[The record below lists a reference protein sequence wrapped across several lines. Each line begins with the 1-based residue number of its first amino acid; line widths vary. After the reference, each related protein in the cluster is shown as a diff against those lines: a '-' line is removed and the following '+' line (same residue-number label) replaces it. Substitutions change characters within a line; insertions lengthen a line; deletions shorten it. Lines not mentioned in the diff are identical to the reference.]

1 VPEDIFYVYIVELIY
16 CLRIPGSIFI
26 TLYNTISMIVN
37 KAIDLGQGKII
48 SIETGK
54 MAKQADGAV
63 VVRLGDTMVIATVVS
78 SKKTPPPNQDFFPLQ
93 VEYREKYSAA
103 GKFPGGFFKRES
115 RPSEKEILS
124 ARLIDRAL
132 RPLFPDGYLYETQ
145 IIVTVISSDQINDAD
160 VLGGLAASAAIMVSD
175 IPFQNPMSEVRVGRI
190 NGLYI
195 INPDVNELQE
205 SDIDICIGGTNDT
218 ICMLEGEMK
227 EISEAEMLEAIQ
239 FGHTAIKKLCALQ
252 SEIAAEVAKPQRPF
266 TPMAIPA
273 KLTEVVRELCETRLK
288 ELAYTPLAKEAR
300 ADQTALI
307 YREIIASTIEHFKS
321 IFSSEEIAADPL
333 KALCV
338 NHHIIEEQIHA
349 VEKRVMRHMILDD
362 AKRLDGR
369 ALDQVRPISIELG
382 IIPRAHGS
390 ALFTRGETQALVTI
404 TLGTKKD
411 AQSVDT
417 LTDSADKTFF
427 LHYNFPPFS
436 VGECGRL
443 GSIGRREIGHG
454 NLAERSI
461 KMVAPSQEEFP
472 YTIRIVSDILESNGS
487 SSMASVC
494 GGTLALM
501 DGGVPIKKPVSGIA
515 MGLIKEGSSYAVLS
529 DILGNEDHL
538 GDMDFKVSG
547 TREGITA
554 CQMDIKID
562 GLDYHILETA
572 LEQARRGRLHILGE
586 MEKAISSTRSE
597 LANFAPKLTT
607 IKVPVD
613 CIGMIIGKGG
623 ETIRSITEETGAEIN
638 IADDGTVT
646 IACSTSEGTNA
657 ALATIKSLTAKPEVG
672 TIYIGKVRDIRD
684 ELGAFVEFL
693 PKTDGLVHIS
703 EISSTTRVT
712 KVSDHLK
719 IGEKIK
725 VKLVDVRK
733 DPRTGKTKFALSIKA
748 VDQEKPKESST
759 ESN

>member
-1 VPEDIFYVYIVELIY
+1 
-16 CLRIPGSIFI
+16 
-26 TLYNTISMIVN
+26 MIIN
-37 KAIDLGQGKII
+37 KEIDLGQGKVI
-48 SIETGK
+48 SIETGR

-103 GKFPGGFFKRES
+103 GKFPGGFFKRET

-124 ARLIDRAL
+124 SRLIDRAL
-132 RPLFPDGYLYETQ
+132 RPLFPDGYYYETQ
-145 IIVTVISSDQINDAD
+145 VIVTVISSDQINDAD

-175 IPFQNPMSEVRVGRI
+175 IPFPNPMSEVRVGRI
-190 NGLYI
+190 NGRFI
-195 INPDVNELQE
+195 INPDTNELAN
-205 SDIDICIGGTNDT
+205 SDLDICIGGTTDT

-227 EISEAEMLEAIQ
+227 EISEAEMVEAIR
-239 FGHTAIKKLCALQ
+239 FGHDAIRRLCALQ
-252 SEIAAEVAKPQRPF
+252 TELAAEAGKPARPF
-266 TPMAIPA
+266 APLQIPPE
-273 KLTEVVRELCETRLK
+273 LLETIRETCEARLK
-288 ELAYTPLAKEAR
+288 QLAYTPLKKEER
-300 ADQTALI
+300 ADGTAAI
-307 YREIIASTIEHFKS
+307 YKESIQSVIEHFKAE
-321 IFSSEEIAADPL
+321 ITSEDLAADPS
-333 KALCV
+333 KALFL
-338 NHHIIEEQIHA
+338 NEHIIEEQIHA
-349 VEKRVMRHMILDD
+349 IEKKVMRHMILDD

-369 ALDQVRPISIELG
+369 KLDEVRPITIDLG
-382 IIPRAHGS
+382 VIPRAHGS

-417 LTDSADKTFF
+417 LTNSADKRFM

-436 VGECGRL
+436 VGETGRI
-443 GSIGRREIGHG
+443 GSTGRREIGHG
-454 NLAERSI
+454 NLAERAI
-461 KMVAPSQEEFP
+461 RMVAPSDQEFP

-501 DGGVPIKKPVSGIA
+501 DGGVPIRKPVSGIA

-538 GDMDFKVSG
+538 GDMDFKVTG
-547 TREGITA
+547 TRDGITA

-572 LEQARRGRLHILGE
+572 LDQARRGRLHILDKMQE
-586 MEKAISSTRSE
+586 ALPETREE
-597 LANFAPKLTT
+597 LARFAPRMTT
-607 IKVPVD
+607 IQIPVD
-613 CIGMIIGKGG
+613 AIGLIIGKGG

-638 IADDGTVT
+638 IEDDGTVT
-646 IACSTSEGTNA
+646 IACSNNEGSHA
-657 ALATIKSLTAKPEVG
+657 ALNAIRTLLAKPEVG
-672 TIYIGKVRDIRD
+672 TTYLGKVRDIRD

-703 EISSTTRVT
+703 EISNERVA
-712 KVSDHLK
+712 KVSDKLK
-719 IGEKIK
+719 IGDRVK

-733 DPRTGKTKFALSIKA
+733 DPRTGKTRFALSMKA
-748 VDQEKPKESST
+748 VEHEQEPAAETVPGT
-759 ESN
+759 EAQ

>member
-1 VPEDIFYVYIVELIY
+1 
-16 CLRIPGSIFI
+16 
-26 TLYNTISMIVN
+26 MIIN
-37 KAIDLGQGKII
+37 KKIDLGNGKVI

-78 SKKTPPPNQDFFPLQ
+78 SKKTPPPNQDYFPLQ

-103 GKFPGGFFKRES
+103 GKFPGGFFKREG

-145 IIVTVISSDQINDAD
+145 IIITVISSDQINDAD
-160 VLGGLAASAAIMVSD
+160 VLGGLAASTAIMVSD
-175 IPFQNPMSEVRVGRI
+175 IPFPNAMSEVRVGRI
-190 NGLYI
+190 NGLYV
-195 INPDVNELQE
+195 INPDINELKD

-218 ICMLEGEMK
+218 VCMLEGEMK
-227 EISEAEMLEAIQ
+227 EISEAEMLEAIR
-239 FGHTAIKKLCALQ
+239 FGHDAIRKLCALQ
-252 SEIAAEVAKPQRPF
+252 NEIAEEVAKPKRPF
-266 TPMAIPA
+266 APAAIPA
-273 KLTEVVRELCETRLK
+273 ELTEVIRENCETRLR
-288 ELAYTPLAKEAR
+288 ELAYTPLKKEER
-300 ADQTALI
+300 AEQTALI
-307 YREIIASTIEHFKS
+307 YREIIQSTIAHFKNT
-321 IFSSEEIAADPL
+321 ISSEDIQADPS
-333 KALCV
+333 KALCL
-338 NHHIIEEQIHA
+338 NEHIIDEQIHSI
-349 VEKRVMRHMILDD
+349 EKRVMRHMILDD

-417 LTDSADKTFF
+417 LTNSADKKFM
-427 LHYNFPPFS
+427 LHYNFPPFC
-436 VGECGRL
+436 VGETGRL

-461 KMVAPSQEEFP
+461 KMVAPSEEEFP

-501 DGGVPIKKPVSGIA
+501 DGGIPIRKPVSGIA
-515 MGLIKEGSSYAVLS
+515 MGLIKEGTAYAVLS

-547 TREGITA
+547 TRDGITA

-562 GLDYHILETA
+562 GLDYHILENA
-572 LEQARRGRLHILGE
+572 LEQARKGRLHILDK
-586 MEKAISSTRSE
+586 MEEAIPSSRQD
-597 LANFAPKLTT
+597 LANFAPKLTS

-638 IADDGTVT
+638 IDDDGTVT
-646 IACSTSEGTNA
+646 IACSTTEGTNA
-657 ALATIKSLTAKPEVG
+657 ALATIKSLVAKPEVG
-672 TIYIGKVRDIRD
+672 TVYIGKVRDIRD

-703 EISSTTRVT
+703 EISNERVS

-719 IGEKIK
+719 IGEKVK

-733 DPRTGKTKFALSIKA
+733 DPRTGKTRFALSMKA
-748 VDQEKPKESST
+748 VGDAPEQNARNEGGAEV
-759 ESN
+759 N

>member
-1 VPEDIFYVYIVELIY
+1 
-16 CLRIPGSIFI
+16 
-26 TLYNTISMIVN
+26 
-37 KAIDLGQGKII
+37 
-48 SIETGK
+48 
-54 MAKQADGAV
+54 
-63 VVRLGDTMVIATVVS
+63 MVLATVVS
-78 SKKTPPPNQDFFPLQ
+78 SKKTPPPNQDYFPLQ

-160 VLGGLAASAAIMVSD
+160 VLGGLAASTAIMVSD
-175 IPFQNPMSEVRVGRI
+175 IPFHNPMSEVRVGRI
-190 NGLYI
+190 NGLFV
-195 INPDVNELQE
+195 INPDVNELLE
-205 SDIDICIGGTNDT
+205 SDIDICIGGTIDT

-227 EISEAEMLEAIQ
+227 EISEAEMLEAIK
-239 FGHTAIKKLCALQ
+239 FGHDAIRKLSALQ
-252 SEIAAEVAKPQRPF
+252 NEIAKEVGKPGRPF
-266 TPMAIPA
+266 APTVIPA
-273 KLTEVVRELCETRLK
+273 ELTEFIRGCCESRLK
-288 ELAYTPLAKEAR
+288 ELAYTPLQKEER

-307 YREIIASTIEHFKS
+307 YKESIASIVEHFKAAIS
-321 IFSSEEIAADPL
+321 AEDIAADSS
-333 KALCV
+333 KALFV
-338 NHHIIEEQIHA
+338 NPHIIEEQIHS
-349 VEKRVMRHMILDD
+349 VEKKVMRHMILDD
-362 AKRLDGR
+362 SKRLDGR

-382 IIPRAHGS
+382 VIPRAHGS
-390 ALFTRGETQALVTI
+390 ALFTRGETQALVTV
-404 TLGTKKD
+404 TLGTSKD
-411 AQSVDT
+411 AQSVDN
-417 LTDSADKTFF
+417 LTNNADKKFF

-436 VGECGRL
+436 VGEVGRL

-461 KMVAPSQEEFP
+461 KMVAPTDAEFP

-501 DGGVPIKKPVSGIA
+501 DGGVPIRKPVSGIA
-515 MGLIKEGSSYAVLS
+515 MGLIKEGAAYAVLS

-547 TREGITA
+547 TRDGITA

-572 LEQARRGRLHILGE
+572 LEQARRGRLHILDK
-586 MEKAISSTRSE
+586 MEEAIPESRQDQ
-597 LANFAPKLTT
+597 ANFAPKLTS

-638 IADDGTVT
+638 IEDDGTVT
-646 IACSTSEGTNA
+646 IACSTTEGTNA
-657 ALATIKSLTAKPEVG
+657 ALAIIKGLTAKPEVG
-672 TIYIGKVRDIRD
+672 MIYNGKVKDVRD

-703 EISSTTRVT
+703 EIAKERVN
-712 KVSDHLK
+712 KASDHLK
-719 IGEKIK
+719 VGDKVR
-725 VKLVDVRK
+725 VKLVEVRK
-733 DPRTGKTKFALSIKA
+733 DPRTGKMRFALSIKA
-748 VDQEKPKESST
+748 VAEAQEHETAT
-759 ESN
+759 EPVTENN

>member
-1 VPEDIFYVYIVELIY
+1 
-16 CLRIPGSIFI
+16 
-26 TLYNTISMIVN
+26 MIIN
-37 KAIDLGQGKII
+37 KEIDLGQGKII

-63 VVRLGDTMVIATVVS
+63 VVRLGDTMVLATVVS
-78 SKKTPPPNQDFFPLQ
+78 SKKTPPPNQDYFPLQ

-132 RPLFPDGYLYETQ
+132 RPLFPDGYLFETQ

-175 IPFQNPMSEVRVGRI
+175 IPFHNAMSEVRVGRI
-190 NGLYI
+190 NGKFI
-195 INPDVNELQE
+195 INPDVNELVN
-205 SDIDICIGGTNDT
+205 SDLDICIGGTTDT

-227 EISEAEMLEAIQ
+227 EISEAEMLDAIK
-239 FGHTAIKKLCALQ
+239 FGHDAIRRLCALQ
-252 SEIAAEVAKPQRPF
+252 NEMAAEVAKPARPF
-266 TPMAIPA
+266 APTLIPSE
-273 KLTEVVRELCETRLK
+273 LTDVVRGLCETRLR
-288 ELAYTPLAKEAR
+288 ELAYTPLRKEDR
-300 ADQTALI
+300 AEQTASI
-307 YREIIASTIEHFKS
+307 YREIIQSTIEHFKAAIS
-321 IFSSEEIAADPL
+321 AEELQADPS
-333 KALCV
+333 KAICL
-338 NHHIIEEQIHA
+338 NEHIIDEQIHA
-349 VEKRVMRHMILDD
+349 VEKKVMRHMILDD

-369 ALDQVRPISIELG
+369 TLEEVRPISIELG

-411 AQSVDT
+411 AQSVDN
-417 LTDSADKTFF
+417 LTNNADKKFM

-436 VGECGRL
+436 VGETGRI
-443 GSIGRREIGHG
+443 GSTGRREIGHG
-454 NLAERSI
+454 NLAERAI
-461 KMVAPSQEEFP
+461 RMVAPSEQDFP

-501 DGGVPIKKPVSGIA
+501 DGGVPIRKPVSGIA
-515 MGLIKEGSSYAVLS
+515 MGLIKEGAEYAVLS

-547 TREGITA
+547 TRDGITA

-562 GLDYHILETA
+562 GLDYHILESA
-572 LEQARRGRLHILGE
+572 LEQARKGRLHILDK
-586 MEKAISSTRSE
+586 MEEAIPAARVE
-597 LANFAPKLTT
+597 LAEFAPRLTT
-607 IKVPVD
+607 IQVPVD
-613 CIGMIIGKGG
+613 AIGLIIGKGG

-638 IADDGTVT
+638 IEDDGTVT
-646 IACSTSEGTNA
+646 IACSNVEGTHA
-657 ALATIKSLTAKPEVG
+657 ALATIKTLLAKPEVG
-672 TIYIGKVRDIRD
+672 TIYLGKVRDIRD

-703 EISSTTRVT
+703 EISATERVAR
-712 KVSDHLK
+712 VSDHLK
-719 IGEKIK
+719 IGDRIK

-733 DPRTGKTKFALSIKA
+733 DPRTGKTRFALSMKA
-748 VDQEKPKESST
+748 VEIDAANGVPQENNQE
-759 ESN
+759 NR

>member
-1 VPEDIFYVYIVELIY
+1 
-16 CLRIPGSIFI
+16 
-26 TLYNTISMIVN
+26 MIVN

-63 VVRLGDTMVIATVVS
+63 IVRLGDTMVIATVVS

-145 IIVTVISSDQINDAD
+145 IIITVISSDQVNDAD

-175 IPFQNPMSEVRVGRI
+175 IPFRNPMSEVRVGRI
-190 NGLYI
+190 KGLYI
-195 INPDVNELQE
+195 INPDINELLE

-227 EISEAEMLEAIQ
+227 EISEAEMVEAIQ
-239 FGHTAIKKLCALQ
+239 FGHTAIRKLCALQ
-252 SEIAAEVAKPQRPF
+252 SDIAAEVAKPQQPF
-266 TPMAIPA
+266 TPTAIPA
-273 KLTEVVRELCETRLK
+273 ELTEVVRGLCETRLK
-288 ELAYTPLAKEAR
+288 ELAYTPLAKEER

-307 YREIIASTIEHFKS
+307 YHEIIDSTLKHFKAS
-321 IFSSEEIAADPL
+321 ISSEDIQADAS
-333 KALCV
+333 KALCL
-338 NHHIIEEQIHA
+338 NPHIIEEQIHA

-417 LTDSADKTFF
+417 LTNSADKTFF

-461 KMVAPSQEEFP
+461 KMVAPTQDEFP

-547 TREGITA
+547 TKEGITA

-562 GLDYHILETA
+562 GRDYHILETA
-572 LEQARRGRLHILGE
+572 LEQARKGRLHILGE
-586 MEKAISSTRSE
+586 MEKAISSTRNE

-638 IADDGTVT
+638 IDDDGTVT

-703 EISSTTRVT
+703 EISTTRVT

-719 IGEKIK
+719 IGEKVK

-748 VDQEKPKESST
+748 VEQDTAKESGT
-759 ESN
+759 ENK

>member
-1 VPEDIFYVYIVELIY
+1 
-16 CLRIPGSIFI
+16 
-26 TLYNTISMIVN
+26 MIIN
-37 KAIDLGQGKII
+37 KKIDLGQGKII

-63 VVRLGDTMVIATVVS
+63 VVRLGDTMVLATVVS
-78 SKKTPPPNQDFFPLQ
+78 SKKTPPPNQDYFPLQ

-160 VLGGLAASAAIMVSD
+160 VLGGLAASTAIMVSD
-175 IPFQNPMSEVRVGRI
+175 IPFHNPMSEVRVGRI
-190 NGLYI
+190 NGLFV
-195 INPDVNELQE
+195 INPDVNELLE
-205 SDIDICIGGTNDT
+205 SDIDICIGGTIDT

-227 EISEAEMLEAIQ
+227 EISEAEMLDAIK
-239 FGHTAIKKLCALQ
+239 FGHDAIRKLSALQ
-252 SEIAAEVAKPQRPF
+252 NEIAKEVGKPGRPF
-266 TPMAIPA
+266 APTVIPA
-273 KLTEVVRELCETRLK
+273 ELTEFIRGCCESRLK
-288 ELAYTPLAKEAR
+288 ELAYTPLQKEER

-307 YREIIASTIEHFKS
+307 YKESIASIVEHFKAAIS
-321 IFSSEEIAADPL
+321 AEDIAADSS
-333 KALCV
+333 KALFV
-338 NHHIIEEQIHA
+338 NPHIIEEQIHS
-349 VEKRVMRHMILDD
+349 VEKKVMRHMILDD

-382 IIPRAHGS
+382 VIPRAHGS

-404 TLGTKKD
+404 TLGTSKD
-411 AQSVDT
+411 AQSVDN
-417 LTDSADKTFF
+417 LTNNADKKFF

-436 VGECGRL
+436 VGEVGRL

-461 KMVAPSQEEFP
+461 KMVAPTDAEFP

-501 DGGVPIKKPVSGIA
+501 DGGVPIRKPVSGIA
-515 MGLIKEGSSYAVLS
+515 MGLIKEGAAYAVLS

-547 TREGITA
+547 TRDGITA

-572 LEQARRGRLHILGE
+572 LEQARRGRLHILDK
-586 MEKAISSTRSE
+586 MEEAIPESRQD
-597 LANFAPKLTT
+597 LANFAPKLTS

-638 IADDGTVT
+638 IEDDGTVT
-646 IACSTSEGTNA
+646 IACSTTEGTNA
-657 ALATIKSLTAKPEVG
+657 ALAIIKGLTAKPEVG
-672 TIYIGKVRDIRD
+672 MIYNGKVKDVRD

-703 EISSTTRVT
+703 EISKERVN
-712 KVSDHLK
+712 KASDHLK
-719 IGEKIK
+719 VGDKVR
-725 VKLVDVRK
+725 VKLVEVRK
-733 DPRTGKTKFALSIKA
+733 DPRTGKMRFALSIKA
-748 VDQEKPKESST
+748 VAEAQEHETAT
-759 ESN
+759 EPVTENN

>member
-1 VPEDIFYVYIVELIY
+1 
-16 CLRIPGSIFI
+16 
-26 TLYNTISMIVN
+26 MIIN
-37 KAIDLGQGKII
+37 KEIDLGQGKII

-63 VVRLGDTMVIATVVS
+63 VVRLGDTMVLATVVS
-78 SKKTPPPNQDFFPLQ
+78 SKKTPPPNQDYFPLQ

-132 RPLFPDGYLYETQ
+132 RPLFPDGYLFETQ

-175 IPFQNPMSEVRVGRI
+175 IPFHNAMSEVRVGRI
-190 NGLYI
+190 NGKFI
-195 INPDVNELQE
+195 INPDVNELVN
-205 SDIDICIGGTNDT
+205 SDLDICIGGTTDT

-227 EISEAEMLEAIQ
+227 EISEAEMLDAIK
-239 FGHTAIKKLCALQ
+239 FGHDAIRRLCALQ
-252 SEIAAEVAKPQRPF
+252 NEMAAEVAKPARPF
-266 TPMAIPA
+266 APTVIPSE
-273 KLTEVVRELCETRLK
+273 LTEVVRGLCETRLR
-288 ELAYTPLAKEAR
+288 ELAYTPLRKEER
-300 ADQTALI
+300 AEQTASI
-307 YREIIASTIEHFKS
+307 YREIIQSTIEHFKAAIS
-321 IFSSEEIAADPL
+321 AEELQADPS
-333 KALCV
+333 KALCLSEHV
-338 NHHIIEEQIHA
+338 IDEQIHA
-349 VEKRVMRHMILDD
+349 VEKKVMRHMILDD

-369 ALDQVRPISIELG
+369 TLEEVRPISIELG

-411 AQSVDT
+411 AQSVDN
-417 LTDSADKTFF
+417 LTNNADKKFM

-436 VGECGRL
+436 VGETGRI
-443 GSIGRREIGHG
+443 GSTGRREIGHG
-454 NLAERSI
+454 NLAERAI
-461 KMVAPSQEEFP
+461 KMVAPSEQEFP

-501 DGGVPIKKPVSGIA
+501 DGGVPIRKPVSGIA
-515 MGLIKEGSSYAVLS
+515 MGLIKEGSEYAVLS

-547 TREGITA
+547 TRDGITA

-562 GLDYHILETA
+562 GLDYHILESA
-572 LEQARRGRLHILGE
+572 LEQARKGRLHILDK
-586 MEKAISSTRSE
+586 MEEAIPAARVE
-597 LANFAPKLTT
+597 LAEFAPRLTT
-607 IKVPVD
+607 IQVPVD
-613 CIGMIIGKGG
+613 AIGLIIGKGG

-638 IADDGTVT
+638 IEDDGTVT
-646 IACSTSEGTNA
+646 IACSNVEGTHA
-657 ALATIKSLTAKPEVG
+657 ALATIKTLLAKPEVG
-672 TIYIGKVRDIRD
+672 TIYLGKVRDIRD

-703 EISSTTRVT
+703 EISATERVA

-719 IGEKIK
+719 IGDRIK

-733 DPRTGKTKFALSIKA
+733 DPRTGKTRFALSMKA
-748 VDQEKPKESST
+748 VETDASNGTEKENNQE
-759 ESN
+759 NR

>member
-1 VPEDIFYVYIVELIY
+1 
-16 CLRIPGSIFI
+16 
-26 TLYNTISMIVN
+26 MIIN
-37 KAIDLGQGKII
+37 KEIDLGQGKVI

-78 SKKTPPPNQDFFPLQ
+78 SKKTPPPNQDYFPLQ

-145 IIVTVISSDQINDAD
+145 IIVTVISSDQINDGD
-160 VLGGLAASAAIMVSD
+160 VLGGLAASTAIMVSD
-175 IPFQNPMSEVRVGRI
+175 IPFNNPMSEVRVGRI
-190 NGLYI
+190 NGLFI
-195 INPDVNELQE
+195 INPDSNELAS
-205 SDIDICIGGTNDT
+205 SDLDICIGGTADT

-227 EISEAEMLEAIQ
+227 EISEAEMLDAIK
-239 FGHTAIKKLCALQ
+239 FGHAAIRKLCALQ
-252 SEIAAEVAKPQRPF
+252 TEIAAEVAKPNRPF
-266 TPMAIPA
+266 APTIIPTE
-273 KLTEVVRELCETRLK
+273 LTEAVKGLCESRLK
-288 ELAYTPLAKEAR
+288 ELAYTPLQKEER
-300 ADQTALI
+300 ADQTAHI
-307 YREIIASTIEHFKS
+307 YRETIEATIEHFKAS
-321 IFSSEEIAADPL
+321 ISSEDIAADPS
-333 KALCV
+333 KALCL
-338 NHHIIEEQIHA
+338 NQHIIDEQIHA
-349 VEKRVMRHMILDD
+349 VEKRMMRHMILDD

-417 LTDSADKTFF
+417 LTSSADKRFY

-461 KMVAPSQEEFP
+461 KMVAPTEEEFP

-501 DGGVPIKKPVSGIA
+501 DGGVPLKKPVSGIA
-515 MGLIKEGSSYAVLS
+515 MGLIKEGTSYAVLS

-547 TREGITA
+547 TRDGITA

-572 LEQARRGRLHILGE
+572 LEQARRGRLHILDE
-586 MEKAISSTRSE
+586 MEKAIPSTRQE

-638 IADDGTVT
+638 IEDDGTIT

-672 TIYIGKVRDIRD
+672 MIYIGKVRDIRD

-703 EISSTTRVT
+703 EISSTRVA

-719 IGEKIK
+719 IGEKVK

-748 VDQEKPKESST
+748 VEQDAAKESGA

>member
-1 VPEDIFYVYIVELIY
+1 
-16 CLRIPGSIFI
+16 
-26 TLYNTISMIVN
+26 MIIN

-54 MAKQADGAV
+54 MAKQADGSV
-63 VVRLGDTMVIATVVS
+63 VVRLGDTMVLATVVS
-78 SKKTPPPNQDFFPLQ
+78 SKKTPPPNQDYFPLQ

-132 RPLFPDGYLYETQ
+132 RPLFPDGYLFETQ

-175 IPFQNPMSEVRVGRI
+175 IPFHNAMSEVRVGRI
-190 NGLYI
+190 NGKFI
-195 INPDVNELQE
+195 INPDVNELVN
-205 SDIDICIGGTNDT
+205 SDLDICIGGTTDT

-227 EISEAEMLEAIQ
+227 EISEAEMLDAIK
-239 FGHTAIKKLCALQ
+239 FGHDAIRRLCALQ
-252 SEIAAEVAKPQRPF
+252 NEIAAEVAKPARPF
-266 TPMAIPA
+266 APAVIPSE
-273 KLTEVVRELCETRLK
+273 LTDLVRGLCETRLR
-288 ELAYTPLAKEAR
+288 ELAYTPLRKEDR
-300 ADQTALI
+300 AEQTAAI
-307 YREIIASTIEHFKS
+307 YREIIQSTVEHFKAAIS
-321 IFSSEEIAADPL
+321 PEEIQADPS
-333 KALCV
+333 KALCL
-338 NHHIIEEQIHA
+338 NEHIIDEQIHA
-349 VEKRVMRHMILDD
+349 VEKKVMRHMILDD

-369 ALDQVRPISIELG
+369 TLEEVRPISIELG

-411 AQSVDT
+411 AQSVDN
-417 LTDSADKTFF
+417 LTNNADKKFM

-436 VGECGRL
+436 VGETGRI
-443 GSIGRREIGHG
+443 GSTGRREIGHG
-454 NLAERSI
+454 NLAERAI
-461 KMVAPSQEEFP
+461 KMVAPPEQEFP
-472 YTIRIVSDILESNGS
+472 YTVRIVSDILESNGS

-501 DGGVPIKKPVSGIA
+501 DGGVPIRKPVSGIA
-515 MGLIKEGSSYAVLS
+515 MGLIKEGSNYAVLS

-547 TREGITA
+547 TRDGITA

-562 GLDYHILETA
+562 GLDYHILESA
-572 LEQARRGRLHILGE
+572 LEQARRGRLHILDK
-586 MEKAISSTRSE
+586 MEEAIPSARVE
-597 LANFAPKLTT
+597 LAQFAPRLTT
-607 IKVPVD
+607 IQVPVD
-613 CIGMIIGKGG
+613 AIGLIIGKGG

-638 IADDGTVT
+638 IEDDGTVT
-646 IACSTSEGTNA
+646 IACSSVEGTHA
-657 ALATIKSLTAKPEVG
+657 ALATIKTLLAKPEVG
-672 TIYIGKVRDIRD
+672 TIYLGKVRDVRD

-703 EISSTTRVT
+703 EISATERVA

-719 IGEKIK
+719 IGDRIK

-733 DPRTGKTKFALSIKA
+733 DPRTGKTRFALSMRA
-748 VDQEKPKESST
+748 VETDAANGAPQENTQE
-759 ESN
+759 NQ

>member
-1 VPEDIFYVYIVELIY
+1 
-16 CLRIPGSIFI
+16 
-26 TLYNTISMIVN
+26 MIIN

-54 MAKQADGAV
+54 MAKQADGSV
-63 VVRLGDTMVIATVVS
+63 VVRLGDTMVLATVVS
-78 SKKTPPPNQDFFPLQ
+78 SKKTPPPNQDYFPLQ

-132 RPLFPDGYLYETQ
+132 RPLFPDGYLFETQ

-175 IPFQNPMSEVRVGRI
+175 IPFHNAMSEVRVGRI
-190 NGLYI
+190 NGKFI
-195 INPDVNELQE
+195 INPDVNELVS
-205 SDIDICIGGTNDT
+205 SDLDICIGGTTDT

-227 EISEAEMLEAIQ
+227 EISEAEMLDAIK
-239 FGHTAIKKLCALQ
+239 FGHDAIRRLCALQ
-252 SEIAAEVAKPQRPF
+252 NEIAAEVAKPARPF
-266 TPMAIPA
+266 APTVIPSE
-273 KLTEVVRELCETRLK
+273 LTDLVRELCETRLR
-288 ELAYTPLAKEAR
+288 ELAYTPLRKEER
-300 ADQTALI
+300 AEQTAAI
-307 YREIIASTIEHFKS
+307 YREIIQSTVEHFKAAIS
-321 IFSSEEIAADPL
+321 PEELQADPS
-333 KALCV
+333 KALCL
-338 NHHIIEEQIHA
+338 NEHIIDEQIHA
-349 VEKRVMRHMILDD
+349 VEKKVMRHMILDD

-369 ALDQVRPISIELG
+369 TLEEVRPITIELG

-411 AQSVDT
+411 AQSVDN
-417 LTDSADKTFF
+417 LTNNADKKFM

-436 VGECGRL
+436 VGETGRI
-443 GSIGRREIGHG
+443 GSTGRREIGHG
-454 NLAERSI
+454 NLAERAI
-461 KMVAPSQEEFP
+461 KMVAPPEQEFP
-472 YTIRIVSDILESNGS
+472 YTVRIVSDILESNGS

-501 DGGVPIKKPVSGIA
+501 DGGVPIRKPVSGIA
-515 MGLIKEGSSYAVLS
+515 MGLIKEGSNYAVLS

-547 TREGITA
+547 TRDGITA

-562 GLDYHILETA
+562 GLDYHILESA
-572 LEQARRGRLHILGE
+572 LEQARRGRLHILDK
-586 MEKAISSTRSE
+586 MEEAIPSARVE
-597 LANFAPKLTT
+597 LAQFAPRLTT
-607 IKVPVD
+607 IQVPVD
-613 CIGMIIGKGG
+613 AIGLIIGKGG

-638 IADDGTVT
+638 IEDDGTVT
-646 IACSTSEGTNA
+646 IACSNVEGTHA
-657 ALATIKSLTAKPEVG
+657 ALATIKTLLAKPEVG
-672 TIYIGKVRDIRD
+672 TTYLGKVRDVRD

-703 EISSTTRVT
+703 EISATERVA

-719 IGEKIK
+719 IGDRIK

-733 DPRTGKTKFALSIKA
+733 DPRTGKTRFALSMKA
-748 VDQEKPKESST
+748 VEIDAANGAPQENNQE
-759 ESN
+759 NQ

>member
-1 VPEDIFYVYIVELIY
+1 
-16 CLRIPGSIFI
+16 
-26 TLYNTISMIVN
+26 MIIN

-54 MAKQADGAV
+54 MAKQADGSV
-63 VVRLGDTMVIATVVS
+63 VVRLGDTMVLATVVS
-78 SKKTPPPNQDFFPLQ
+78 SKKTPPPNQDYFPLQ

-132 RPLFPDGYLYETQ
+132 RPLFPDGYLFETQ

-175 IPFQNPMSEVRVGRI
+175 IPFHNAMSEVRVGRI
-190 NGLYI
+190 NGKFI
-195 INPDVNELQE
+195 INPDVNELVS
-205 SDIDICIGGTNDT
+205 SDLDICIGGTTDT

-227 EISEAEMLEAIQ
+227 EISEAEMLDAIK
-239 FGHTAIKKLCALQ
+239 FGHDAIRRLCALQ
-252 SEIAAEVAKPQRPF
+252 NEIAAEVAKPARPF
-266 TPMAIPA
+266 APTVIPSE
-273 KLTEVVRELCETRLK
+273 LTDLVRELCETRLR
-288 ELAYTPLAKEAR
+288 ELAYTPLRKEER
-300 ADQTALI
+300 AEQTAAI
-307 YREIIASTIEHFKS
+307 YREIIQSTVEHFKAAIS
-321 IFSSEEIAADPL
+321 PEELQADPS
-333 KALCV
+333 KALCL
-338 NHHIIEEQIHA
+338 NEHIIDEQIHA
-349 VEKRVMRHMILDD
+349 VEKKVMRHMILDD

-369 ALDQVRPISIELG
+369 TLEEVRPISIELG

-411 AQSVDT
+411 AQSVDN
-417 LTDSADKTFF
+417 LTNNADKKFM

-436 VGECGRL
+436 VGETGRI
-443 GSIGRREIGHG
+443 GSTGRREIGHG
-454 NLAERSI
+454 NLAERAI
-461 KMVAPSQEEFP
+461 KMVAPPEQEFP
-472 YTIRIVSDILESNGS
+472 YTVRIVSDILESNGS

-501 DGGVPIKKPVSGIA
+501 DGGVPIRKPVSGIA
-515 MGLIKEGSSYAVLS
+515 MGLIKEGSNYAVLS

-547 TREGITA
+547 TRDGITA

-562 GLDYHILETA
+562 GLDYHILESA
-572 LEQARRGRLHILGE
+572 LEQARRGRLHILDK
-586 MEKAISSTRSE
+586 MEEAIPSARVE
-597 LANFAPKLTT
+597 LAQFAPRLTT
-607 IKVPVD
+607 IQVPVD
-613 CIGMIIGKGG
+613 AIGLIIGKGG

-638 IADDGTVT
+638 IEDDGTVT
-646 IACSTSEGTNA
+646 IACSSVEGTHA
-657 ALATIKSLTAKPEVG
+657 ALATIKTLLAKPEVG
-672 TIYIGKVRDIRD
+672 TTYLGKVRDVRD

-703 EISSTTRVT
+703 EISATERVA

-719 IGEKIK
+719 IGDRIK

-733 DPRTGKTKFALSIKA
+733 DPRTGKTRFALSMKA
-748 VDQEKPKESST
+748 VEIDAANGAPQENNQE
-759 ESN
+759 NQ

>member
-1 VPEDIFYVYIVELIY
+1 M
-16 CLRIPGSIFI
+16 
-26 TLYNTISMIVN
+26 ISMIIN

-54 MAKQADGAV
+54 MAKQADGSV
-63 VVRLGDTMVIATVVS
+63 VVRLGDTMVLATVVS
-78 SKKTPPPNQDFFPLQ
+78 SKKTPPPNQDYFPLQ

-132 RPLFPDGYLYETQ
+132 RPLFPDGYLFETQ

-175 IPFQNPMSEVRVGRI
+175 IPFHNAMSEVRVGRI
-190 NGLYI
+190 NGKFI
-195 INPDVNELQE
+195 INPDVNELVS
-205 SDIDICIGGTNDT
+205 SDLDICIGGTTDT

-227 EISEAEMLEAIQ
+227 EISEAEMLDAIK
-239 FGHTAIKKLCALQ
+239 FGHDAIRRLCALQ
-252 SEIAAEVAKPQRPF
+252 NEIAAEVAKPARPF
-266 TPMAIPA
+266 APTVIPSE
-273 KLTEVVRELCETRLK
+273 LTDLVRELCETRLR
-288 ELAYTPLAKEAR
+288 ELAYTPLRKEER
-300 ADQTALI
+300 AEQTAAI
-307 YREIIASTIEHFKS
+307 YREIIQSTVEHFKAAIS
-321 IFSSEEIAADPL
+321 PEELQADPS
-333 KALCV
+333 KALCL
-338 NHHIIEEQIHA
+338 NEHIIDEQIHA
-349 VEKRVMRHMILDD
+349 VEKKVMRHMILDD

-369 ALDQVRPISIELG
+369 TLEEVRPITIELG

-411 AQSVDT
+411 AQSVDN
-417 LTDSADKTFF
+417 LTNNADKKFM

-436 VGECGRL
+436 VGETGRI
-443 GSIGRREIGHG
+443 GSTGRREIGHG
-454 NLAERSI
+454 NLAERAI
-461 KMVAPSQEEFP
+461 KMVAPPEQEFP
-472 YTIRIVSDILESNGS
+472 YTVRIVSDILESNGS

-501 DGGVPIKKPVSGIA
+501 DGGVPIRKPVSGIA
-515 MGLIKEGSSYAVLS
+515 MGLIKEGSNYAVLS

-547 TREGITA
+547 TRDGITA

-562 GLDYHILETA
+562 GLDYHILESA
-572 LEQARRGRLHILGE
+572 LEQARRGRLHILDK
-586 MEKAISSTRSE
+586 MEEAIPSARVE
-597 LANFAPKLTT
+597 LAQFAPRLTT
-607 IKVPVD
+607 IQVPVD
-613 CIGMIIGKGG
+613 AIGLIIGKGG

-638 IADDGTVT
+638 IEDDGTVT
-646 IACSTSEGTNA
+646 IACSNVEGTHA
-657 ALATIKSLTAKPEVG
+657 ALATIKTLLAKPEVG
-672 TIYIGKVRDIRD
+672 TTYLGKVRDIRD

-703 EISSTTRVT
+703 EISATERVA

-719 IGEKIK
+719 IGDRIK

-733 DPRTGKTKFALSIKA
+733 DPRTGKTRFALSMRA
-748 VDQEKPKESST
+748 VELDAANGVPQETDQE
-759 ESN
+759 NR

>member
-1 VPEDIFYVYIVELIY
+1 
-16 CLRIPGSIFI
+16 
-26 TLYNTISMIVN
+26 MIVN

-54 MAKQADGAV
+54 MAKQADGSV

-175 IPFQNPMSEVRVGRI
+175 IPFENPMSEVRVGRI

-195 INPDVNELQE
+195 INPDINELLE

-227 EISEAEMLEAIQ
+227 EISEAEMVEAIQ
-239 FGHTAIKKLCALQ
+239 FGHTAIRKLCALQ
-252 SEIAAEVAKPQRPF
+252 SDIANEVAKPQRPF
-266 TPMAIPA
+266 IPLVIPA
-273 KLTEVVRELCETRLK
+273 ELTNVIQGLCETRLK
-288 ELAYTPLAKEAR
+288 ELAYTPLAKEER
-300 ADQTALI
+300 AEQTALI
-307 YREIIASTIEHFKS
+307 YHDIVASTVEHFKAQIS
-321 IFSSEEIAADPL
+321 TEDIAADPL

-338 NHHIIEEQIHA
+338 NHHIINEQIHA
-349 VEKRVMRHMILDD
+349 VEKKVMRHMILDD

-417 LTDSADKTFF
+417 LTNSADKKFF

-461 KMVAPSQEEFP
+461 KMVAPTQEEFP

-547 TREGITA
+547 TKDGITA

-572 LEQARRGRLHILGE
+572 LEQARRGRLHILNE
-586 MEKAISSTRSE
+586 MEKAISSCRPE
-597 LANFAPKLTT
+597 LANYAPKLTS

-638 IADDGTVT
+638 IDDDGTIT

-657 ALATIKSLTAKPEVG
+657 ALATIKSLTSKPEVG

-703 EISSTTRVT
+703 EISSTRVT

-719 IGEKIK
+719 IGEKVT

-748 VDQEKPKESST
+748 VEQGKTKESGT

>member
-1 VPEDIFYVYIVELIY
+1 
-16 CLRIPGSIFI
+16 
-26 TLYNTISMIVN
+26 MIIN
-37 KAIDLGQGKII
+37 KEIDLGHGKII

-63 VVRLGDTMVIATVVS
+63 VVRLGDTMVLATVVS
-78 SKKTPPPNQDFFPLQ
+78 SKKTPPPNQDYFPLQ

-145 IIVTVISSDQINDAD
+145 IIITVISSDQINDAD
-160 VLGGLAASAAIMVSD
+160 VLGGLAASTAIMVSD
-175 IPFQNPMSEVRVGRI
+175 IPFHNAMSEVRVGRI
-190 NGLYI
+190 NGVYV
-195 INPDVNELQE
+195 INPDVNQLLE

-227 EISEAEMLEAIQ
+227 EISEAEMLEAIK
-239 FGHTAIKKLCALQ
+239 FGHDAIRRLCALQ
-252 SEIAAEVAKPQRPF
+252 NEIAEEIAKPSRPF
-266 TPMAIPA
+266 APTVIPA
-273 KLTEVVRELCETRLK
+273 TLTEFLKGNCEARLK
-288 ELAYTPLAKEAR
+288 ELAYTPLKKEER
-300 ADQTALI
+300 AEQTAHI
-307 YREIIASTIEHFKS
+307 YKETIESTIEHFKA
-321 IFSSEEIAADPL
+321 IISSEDIAADSS
-333 KALCV
+333 KALLL
-338 NHHIIEEQIHA
+338 NAHIIEEQIHSI
-349 VEKRVMRHMILDD
+349 EKKVMRHMILDD

-390 ALFTRGETQALVTI
+390 ALFTRGETQALVTV
-404 TLGTKKD
+404 TLGTNKD
-411 AQSVDT
+411 AQSVDN
-417 LTDSADKTFF
+417 LTNSADKKFM
-427 LHYNFPPFS
+427 LHYNFPPFC
-436 VGECGRL
+436 VGEVGRL

-461 KMVAPSQEEFP
+461 KMVAPTEQEFP

-501 DGGVPIKKPVSGIA
+501 DGGVPIRKPVSGIA

-538 GDMDFKVSG
+538 GDMDFKVAG
-547 TREGITA
+547 TRDGITS

-562 GLDYHILETA
+562 GLDYHILEAA
-572 LEQARRGRLHILGE
+572 LEQARNGRLHILNK
-586 MEKAISSTRSE
+586 MEAAIPESRQD
-597 LANFAPKLTT
+597 LANYAPKLTS

-638 IADDGTVT
+638 IEDDGTVT

-657 ALATIKSLTAKPEVG
+657 ALATIKSLIAKPEVG
-672 TIYIGKVRDIRD
+672 TIYVGKVRDVRD

-703 EISSTTRVT
+703 EIANERVT

-719 IGEKIK
+719 VGDKVK

-733 DPRTGKTKFALSIKA
+733 DPRTGKTRFALSIKA
-748 VDQEKPKESST
+748 VEQTSGNETPNEPGT
-759 ESN
+759 ENK

>member
-1 VPEDIFYVYIVELIY
+1 M
-16 CLRIPGSIFI
+16 
-26 TLYNTISMIVN
+26 ISMIIN

-54 MAKQADGAV
+54 MAKQADGSV
-63 VVRLGDTMVIATVVS
+63 VVRLGDTMVLATVVS
-78 SKKTPPPNQDFFPLQ
+78 SKKTPPPNQDYFPLQ

-132 RPLFPDGYLYETQ
+132 RPLFPDGYLFETQ

-175 IPFQNPMSEVRVGRI
+175 IPFHNAMSEVRVGRI
-190 NGLYI
+190 NGKFI
-195 INPDVNELQE
+195 INPDVNELVN
-205 SDIDICIGGTNDT
+205 SDLDICIGGTTDT

-227 EISEAEMLEAIQ
+227 EISEAEMLDAIK
-239 FGHTAIKKLCALQ
+239 FGHDAIRRLCALQ
-252 SEIAAEVAKPQRPF
+252 NEIAAEVAKPARPF
-266 TPMAIPA
+266 APAVIPSE
-273 KLTEVVRELCETRLK
+273 LTDLVRGLCETRLR
-288 ELAYTPLAKEAR
+288 ELAYTPLRKEDR
-300 ADQTALI
+300 AEQTAAI
-307 YREIIASTIEHFKS
+307 YREIIQSTVEHFKAAIS
-321 IFSSEEIAADPL
+321 PEEIQADPS
-333 KALCV
+333 KALCL
-338 NHHIIEEQIHA
+338 NEHIIDEQIHA
-349 VEKRVMRHMILDD
+349 VEKKVMRHMILDD

-369 ALDQVRPISIELG
+369 TLEEVRPISIELG

-411 AQSVDT
+411 AQSVDN
-417 LTDSADKTFF
+417 LTNNADKKFM

-436 VGECGRL
+436 VGETGRI
-443 GSIGRREIGHG
+443 GSTGRREIGHG
-454 NLAERSI
+454 NLAERAI
-461 KMVAPSQEEFP
+461 KMVAPPEQEFP
-472 YTIRIVSDILESNGS
+472 YTVRIVSDILESNGS

-501 DGGVPIKKPVSGIA
+501 DGGVPIRKPVSGIA
-515 MGLIKEGSSYAVLS
+515 MGLIKEGSNYAVLS

-547 TREGITA
+547 TRDGITA

-562 GLDYHILETA
+562 GLDYHILESA
-572 LEQARRGRLHILGE
+572 LEQARRGRLHILDK
-586 MEKAISSTRSE
+586 MEEAIPSARVE
-597 LANFAPKLTT
+597 LAQFAPRLTT
-607 IKVPVD
+607 IQVPVD
-613 CIGMIIGKGG
+613 AIGLIIGKGG

-638 IADDGTVT
+638 IEDDGTVT
-646 IACSTSEGTNA
+646 IACSSVEGTHA
-657 ALATIKSLTAKPEVG
+657 ALATIKTLLAKPEVG
-672 TIYIGKVRDIRD
+672 TIYLGKVRDVRD

-703 EISSTTRVT
+703 EISATERVA

-719 IGEKIK
+719 IGDRIK

-733 DPRTGKTKFALSIKA
+733 DPRTGKTRFALSMRA
-748 VDQEKPKESST
+748 VETDAANGAPQENNQE
-759 ESN
+759 NQ